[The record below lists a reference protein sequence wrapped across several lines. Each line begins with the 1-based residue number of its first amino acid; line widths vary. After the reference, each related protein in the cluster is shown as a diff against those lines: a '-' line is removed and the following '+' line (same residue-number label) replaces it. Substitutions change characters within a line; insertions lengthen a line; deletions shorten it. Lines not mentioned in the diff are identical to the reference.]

1 LTSLPQ
7 EMLQLKVDDVVWRD
21 VGDELVVLELSTS
34 TYLTLNG
41 TAKHLWE
48 SLAAGA
54 TVAELVEML
63 AERYEI
69 TPERAQADAESFVT
83 ELTNRDLL
91 ARPG

>member
-48 SLAAGA
+48 SLVAGA

-63 AERYEI
+63 EERYEI

-91 ARPG
+91 VRPA